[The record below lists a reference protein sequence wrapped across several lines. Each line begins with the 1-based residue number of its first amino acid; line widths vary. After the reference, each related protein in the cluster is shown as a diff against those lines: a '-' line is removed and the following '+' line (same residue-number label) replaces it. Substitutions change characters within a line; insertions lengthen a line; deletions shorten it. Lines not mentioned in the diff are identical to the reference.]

1 MTEPDLSIKLNS
13 DYYLGVFIKNTTLD
27 KILREKLDIDIGADD
42 EYTIEDQCVPY
53 SLYLLASAISD
64 KSSLYEGKSMA
75 KLTGL
80 GESKFSKD
88 ASQVIQ
94 DIFPS
99 VDVMGN
105 KCNTTFK
112 FKNFYSVQYNTDYP
126 DLSLGIIY
134 DIIIP
139 FLRRYPNKKNIGTT
153 NNDYIII
160 PFGYNI
166 IGLKTKVNYG
176 HQLLMVININ
186 YLYKLKSIDFQVLT
200 DNINNL
206 VEFIDNLYEGLVTYD
221 VWNSKLLLSFNL
233 TVNKW
238 LNPPRP
244 VTELK
249 KAPSWAPKQK
259 LYNTEDIKLWEQQKN
274 LANEDTY
281 HLTIDTLI
289 SDNTQFA
296 LASNDIVGSIKK
308 RPKKDKKK
316 KQSKKKQPKK
326 KQSKKKQPKKKQPKK
341 KQSKKRQSKRR
352 F

>member
-13 DYYLGVFIKNTTLD
+13 DYFLGVFIKTTLEN
-27 KILREKLDIDIGADD
+27 ILRKKMDIDIGADD

-200 DNINNL
+200 DN
-206 VEFIDNLYEGLVTYD
+206 
-221 VWNSKLLLSFNL
+221 
-233 TVNKW
+233 
-238 LNPPRP
+238 R
-244 VTELK
+244 
-249 KAPSWAPKQK
+249 
-259 LYNTEDIKLWEQQKN
+259 
-274 LANEDTY
+274 
-281 HLTIDTLI
+281 
-289 SDNTQFA
+289 QFA

-308 RPKKDKKK
+308 RPKKKKK
-316 KQSKKKQPKK
+316 SIKKQPKK
-326 KQSKKKQPKKKQPKK
+326 KNPKKKH
-341 KQSKKRQSKRR
+341 SKRLGKRR
-352 F
+352 FNKLTL

>member
-1 MTEPDLSIKLNS
+1 MTEPNLSIKLSSENF
-13 DYYLGVFIKNTTLD
+13 LGIFIKNTTLK
-27 KILREKLDIDIGADD
+27 KILRKKIDIDIGTGD

-64 KSSLYEGKSMA
+64 KSSLYEDKSMGE
-75 KLTGL
+75 LTGL

-88 ASQVIQ
+88 ATQVIQ

-99 VDVMGN
+99 VDIQGN
-105 KCNTTFK
+105 KCNTIFK
-112 FKNFYSVQYNTDYP
+112 FKNIYSVQYNATGNP

-139 FLRRYPNKKNIGTT
+139 FLRRYPNKQNIGTT
-153 NNDYIII
+153 NTDFIII
-160 PFGYNI
+160 PFGFNI

-186 YLYKLKSIDFQVLT
+186 YLYELKSIDFQVLT

-221 VWNSKLLLSFNL
+221 VWNSKLQGTFSQ

-238 LNPPRP
+238 LNPPKP

-249 KAPSWAPKQK
+249 KLPSWGPKQK
-259 LYNTEDIKLWEQQKN
+259 LYNAEDIKLWEQQKI

-308 RPKKDKKK
+308 RTKKDK
-316 KQSKKKQPKK
+316 KK

-341 KQSKKRQSKRR
+341 KQSKKKQSKRR